1 MARRVASK
9 PVDKSQASAYAETG
23 RVFLESAKALAL
35 VADAAAPYG
44 NAIGLLAIHA
54 TISYSDA
61 LSIAFGGRKSTGAHT
76 EALNL
81 LRDVLEN
88 ELPAEMARKFERIV
102 AKKDA
107 ISYRGL
113 LFPLADGRK
122 LLASAEA
129 FCVWARDYLQRSS

>member
-9 PVDKSQASAYAETG
+9 PLDKSQAPAYAEAG
-23 RVFLESAKALAL
+23 RVFLESAKALSL

-44 NAIGLLAIHA
+44 NAVGLLAIHA

-76 EALNL
+76 EAIHL
-81 LRDVLEN
+81 LRDVLES
-88 ELPAEMARKFERIV
+88 ELPAEMARKFERVV

-107 ISYRGL
+107 ISYRGM
-113 LFPLADGRK
+113 LFSLGEGKK

-129 FCVWARDYLQRSS
+129 FSAWARDRLK